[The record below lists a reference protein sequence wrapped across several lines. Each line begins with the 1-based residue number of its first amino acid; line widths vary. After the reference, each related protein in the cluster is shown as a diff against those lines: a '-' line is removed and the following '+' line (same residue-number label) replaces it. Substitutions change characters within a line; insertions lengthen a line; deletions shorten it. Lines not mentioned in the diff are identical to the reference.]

1 MLSSTHHAHQAPHAH
16 QTRTT
21 RHTHPAHHADVVIVG
36 AGVSGL
42 AAAHHLIAAGV
53 TVTVLEA
60 ADDPGGRMGTVSADG
75 FRLDRIGQLLS
86 TADNEPARTP
96 GLAGLSLRPFAPGVL
111 VHHDGR
117 QLRAGAL
124 TPARALASG
133 SLDQARLS
141 AALGRLAALPEER
154 LLARRERTALAA
166 LRLRGLPPR
175 TVHGVL
181 RPLLATLLRDPE
193 LGTSSRVADLALRTF
208 ARGRLAVPEGGAR
221 AQPDLLA
228 AGLPSGTVRTGVRV
242 RSVATNLV
250 TTEEHGDFRC
260 RSVLLATGAR
270 AAAELLPGLRVPAF
284 HEVTVLHH
292 ATPAPLPWD
301 GSLLLDGDPGWPVAH
316 TAVMSAVDPTRAP
329 AGRSLVTTTV
339 LGPPPPTRTVA
350 SRLARL
356 YGTSTRD
363 WELLAVHHTPEAVP
377 AMPPPH
383 DLRRPVRVLAGLY
396 VCGDHRDTNTVQ
408 GALRSAR
415 RAATAVLRDFGI
427 PLPAAPEP
435 ALPVAA

>member
-1 MLSSTHHAHQAPHAH
+1 MLSSSN
-16 QTRTT
+16 
-21 RHTHPAHHADVVIVG
+21 HADVVIVG

-53 TVTVLEA
+53 TVTVLES
-60 ADDPGGRMGTVSADG
+60 ADDPGGRMATVSADG
-75 FRLDRIGQLLS
+75 FRLDRIGQLLNTS
-86 TADNEPARTP
+86 YTELERTP
-96 GLAGLSLRPFAPGVL
+96 GLEDLTLRPFAPGVL
-111 VHHDGR
+111 VHTDGK

-141 AALGRLAALPEER
+141 AALGRLAALPEEK
-154 LLARRERTALAA
+154 LLARPERTALAA
-166 LRLRGLPPR
+166 LRSRGLPPR
-175 TVHGVL
+175 TVNGVL

-193 LGTSSRVADLALRTF
+193 LTTSSRVADLALRTF
-208 ARGRLAVPEGGAR
+208 ARGRLAVPEGGA
-221 AQPDLLA
+221 AALPDLLA
-228 AGLPSGTVRTGVRV
+228 DALPPGTVRTGVRV

-250 TTEEHGDFRC
+250 TTVDHGDFTC

-292 ATPAPLPWD
+292 ATAAPLPWD
-301 GSLLLDGDPGWPVAH
+301 GSLLLDGDPKWPVSH

-356 YGTSTRD
+356 YDCATRD

-377 AMPPPH
+377 AMPPPR
-383 DLRRPVRVLAGLY
+383 DPRRPVRVLAGLY

-408 GALRSAR
+408 GALSSAR
-415 RAATAVLRDFGI
+415 RAGAAVLRDFGI
-427 PLPAAPEP
+427 PLPAPDRP

>member
-1 MLSSTHHAHQAPHAH
+1 MLSSSHHS
-16 QTRTT
+16 
-21 RHTHPAHHADVVIVG
+21 AHHADVVIVG

-53 TVTVLEA
+53 TVIVLEA
-60 ADDPGGRMGTVSADG
+60 AGDPGGRMATVSADG
-75 FRLDRIGQLLS
+75 FRLDRIGQLLN
-86 TADNEPARTP
+86 TAYPELDRTP
-96 GLAGLSLRPFAPGVL
+96 GLAGLPLRSFAPGVL
-111 VHHDGR
+111 VHTDGR
-117 QLRAGAL
+117 QLRAGSL

-141 AALGRLAALPEER
+141 AVLGRLAALPEER
-154 LLARRERTALAA
+154 LLARPERTALAV
-166 LRLRGLPPR
+166 LRSRGLPPR
-175 TVHGVL
+175 TATGVL
-181 RPLLATLLRDPE
+181 RPLLSTLLCDPG

-208 ARGRLAVPEGGAR
+208 ARGRLAVPEGGAATLPER
-221 AQPDLLA
+221 LA
-228 AGLPSGTVRTGVRV
+228 AGLPPGTVRTGVRV

-270 AAAELLPGLRVPAF
+270 AAAALLPGLRVPDF

-292 ATPAPLPWD
+292 ATAAPLPWD
-301 GSLLLDGDPGWPVAH
+301 GSLILDGDPKWPVSH
-316 TAVMSAVDPTRAP
+316 TTVMSAVDPTRAP

-339 LGPPPPTRTVA
+339 LGPPPPARTVA

-356 YGTSTRD
+356 YDTATRD
-363 WELLAVHHTPEAVP
+363 WETLAVHHTPEAVP
-377 AMPPPH
+377 AMPPPY
-383 DLRRPVRVLAGLY
+383 DVRRPVRVLAGLY

-408 GALRSAR
+408 GALHSAR
-415 RAATAVLRDFGI
+415 RATHAVLRDFGI
-427 PLPAAPEP
+427 PLPVTREH

>member
-1 MLSSTHHAHQAPHAH
+1 MLSSAHHA
-16 QTRTT
+16 
-21 RHTHPAHHADVVIVG
+21 AHHADVVIVG

-42 AAAHHLIAAGV
+42 AAAQHLIAAGL

-60 ADDPGGRMGTVSADG
+60 ADGPGGRMATESADG
-75 FRLDRIGQLLS
+75 FRLDRIGQLLNTS
-86 TADNEPARTP
+86 YPELERTP
-96 GLAGLSLRPFAPGVL
+96 GLRALNLRPFAPGVL
-111 VHHDGR
+111 VHTDGK
-117 QLRAGAL
+117 QLRVGVL

-133 SLDQARLS
+133 SLDQARIS
-141 AALGRLAALPEER
+141 AALGRLATLPEEK
-154 LLARRERTALAA
+154 LLARPERTAHAA
-166 LRLRGLPPR
+166 LRSRGLPTR
-175 TVHGVL
+175 TLNGAL
-181 RPLLATLLRDPE
+181 RPLIATLLRDPE
-193 LGTSSRVADLALRTF
+193 LTTSSRVADLALRTF
-208 ARGRLAVPEGGAR
+208 ARGRLAVPEGGA
-221 AQPDLLA
+221 AALPELLA
-228 AGLPSGTVRTGVRV
+228 AALPPGTVRTGVRV

-292 ATPAPLPWD
+292 ATAAPLPRD
-301 GSLLLDGDPGWPVAH
+301 GSLLLDGDPKWPVSH

-339 LGPPPPTRTVA
+339 LGPPPPVRTVA
-350 SRLARL
+350 ARLARL
-356 YGTSTRD
+356 YDTPTRE

-383 DLRRPVRVLAGLY
+383 DMRRPVRVLAGLY

-408 GALRSAR
+408 GALHSAR
-415 RAATAVLRDFGI
+415 RAASAVLRDFGI
-427 PLPAAPEP
+427 RLPVTPEP

>member
-1 MLSSTHHAHQAPHAH
+1 MLN
-16 QTRTT
+16 
-21 RHTHPAHHADVVIVG
+21 ADVVIVG

-42 AAAHHLIAAGV
+42 AAAHHMIAAGV
-53 TVTVLEA
+53 AVTVLEA
-60 ADDPGGRMGTVSADG
+60 ADDPGGRMATVSADG
-75 FRLDRIGQLLS
+75 FRLDRVGQLLHTS
-86 TADNEPARTP
+86 YTELGRTP
-96 GLAGLSLRPFAPGVL
+96 GLSGLPLRSFAPGVL
-111 VHHDGR
+111 VHTDGK

-154 LLARRERTALAA
+154 LLARPERTALAA
-166 LRLRGLPPR
+166 LRSRGLPPR
-175 TVHGVL
+175 TVNGVL
-181 RPLLATLLRDPE
+181 RPLLAALLRDPE
-193 LGTSSRVADLALRTF
+193 LTTSSRVADLALRGF
-208 ARGRLAVPEGGAR
+208 ARGRLAVPEGGA
-221 AQPDLLA
+221 AALPELLA
-228 AGLPSGTVRTGVRV
+228 AALPPGTVRTGVRV

-250 TTEEHGDFRC
+250 TTEEHGDFGC

-270 AAAELLPGLRVPAF
+270 AAAELLPGLRVPGF

-292 ATPAPLPWD
+292 ATAAPLPWD
-301 GSLLLDGDPGWPVAH
+301 GSLLLDADPKWPVSH
-316 TAVMSAVDPTRAP
+316 TTVMSAVDPTRAP
-329 AGRSLVTTTV
+329 AGRGLVTTTV
-339 LGPPPPTRTVA
+339 LGPPPPPRTVA

-356 YGTSTRD
+356 YDTATRD
-363 WELLAVHHTPEAVP
+363 WELLALHHTPEAVP

-415 RAATAVLRDFGI
+415 RATTAVLRDFGI
-427 PLPAAPEP
+427 PLPTAPEP
-435 ALPVAA
+435 ALPMAA

>member
-1 MLSSTHHAHQAPHAH
+1 MLSSAPNA
-16 QTRTT
+16 
-21 RHTHPAHHADVVIVG
+21 AHHADVVIVG

-60 ADDPGGRMGTVSADG
+60 ADDPGGRMATESADG
-75 FRLDRIGQLLS
+75 FRLDRTAQLLN
-86 TADNEPARTP
+86 TAYSELERTHA
-96 GLAGLSLRPFAPGVL
+96 LRALVLRPFSPGVL
-111 VHHDGR
+111 VHTDGR
-117 QLRAGAL
+117 QLRAGSL

-141 AALGRLAALPEER
+141 AALGRLAALPEDK
-154 LLARRERTALAA
+154 LLARPERTASAA
-166 LRLRGLPPR
+166 LRTRSLPSR
-175 TVHGVL
+175 TLNGVL
-181 RPLLATLLRDPE
+181 RPLLAALLRDPE
-193 LGTSSRVADLALRTF
+193 LTTSSRVADLALRTF
-208 ARGRLAVPEGGAR
+208 ARGRLAVPEGGA
-221 AQPDLLA
+221 AALPDLLA
-228 AGLPSGTVRTGVRV
+228 SGLPPGTVRTGIRV

-292 ATPAPLPWD
+292 ATAGPLPRD
-301 GSLLLDGDPGWPVAH
+301 GSLILDGDPNWPVSH

-339 LGPPPPTRTVA
+339 LGPPPPTRTVT

-356 YGTSTRD
+356 YDTSTRE
-363 WELLAVHHTPEAVP
+363 WELLAVHHAPEAVP

-383 DLRRPVRVLAGLY
+383 DRRRPVRVLAGLY

-408 GALRSAR
+408 GALHSAR
-415 RAATAVLRDFGI
+415 RAGGAILRDLGI
-427 PLPAAPEP
+427 PLPVAPEP

>member
-1 MLSSTHHAHQAPHAH
+1 MLSSAHHA
-16 QTRTT
+16 
-21 RHTHPAHHADVVIVG
+21 AHHADVVIVG

-42 AAAHHLIAAGV
+42 AAAQHLIAAGV

-60 ADDPGGRMGTVSADG
+60 ADDPGGRMATESADG
-75 FRLDRIGQLLS
+75 FRLDRIGQLLNTS
-86 TADNEPARTP
+86 YAELERTP
-96 GLAGLSLRPFAPGVL
+96 GLRALNLRPFTPGVL
-111 VHHDGR
+111 VHTDGK
-117 QLRAGAL
+117 QLRVGVL

-133 SLDQARLS
+133 SLDQARIS
-141 AALGRLAALPEER
+141 AALGRLATLPEEK
-154 LLARRERTALAA
+154 LLARPERTAHAA
-166 LRLRGLPPR
+166 LRSRGLPTR
-175 TVHGVL
+175 TLNGAL

-193 LGTSSRVADLALRTF
+193 LTTSSRVADLALRTF
-208 ARGRLAVPEGGAR
+208 ARGRLAVPEGGA
-221 AQPDLLA
+221 AALPDLLA
-228 AGLPSGTVRTGVRV
+228 AALPPGTVRTGVRV

-292 ATPAPLPWD
+292 ATTAPLSRD
-301 GSLLLDGDPGWPVAH
+301 GSLLLDGDPKWPVSH
-316 TAVMSAVDPTRAP
+316 TAVMSAVDPSRAP

-339 LGPPPPTRTVA
+339 LGPPPPVRTVA
-350 SRLARL
+350 ARLARL
-356 YGTSTRD
+356 YDTPTRE

-383 DLRRPVRVLAGLY
+383 DMRRPVRVLAGLY

-408 GALRSAR
+408 GALHSAR
-415 RAATAVLRDFGI
+415 RATGAVLRDFGI
-427 PLPAAPEP
+427 RLPVAPGP

>member
-1 MLSSTHHAHQAPHAH
+1 MLSSAHHA
-16 QTRTT
+16 
-21 RHTHPAHHADVVIVG
+21 AHHADVVIVG

-42 AAAHHLIAAGV
+42 AAAQHLIAAGV

-60 ADDPGGRMGTVSADG
+60 ADDPGGRMATESVDG
-75 FRLDRIGQLLS
+75 FRLDRIGQLLN
-86 TADNEPARTP
+86 TAYPELERTP
-96 GLAGLSLRPFAPGVL
+96 GLRALTLRPFTPGVL
-111 VHHDGR
+111 VHTDGK
-117 QLRAGAL
+117 QLRVGVL
-124 TPARALASG
+124 TPARALASR
-133 SLDQARLS
+133 SLDQARIS
-141 AALGRLAALPEER
+141 AALGRFATLPEEK
-154 LLARRERTALAA
+154 LLARPERTAHAA
-166 LRLRGLPPR
+166 LRSRGLPTR
-175 TVHGVL
+175 TLNGAL

-193 LGTSSRVADLALRTF
+193 LTTSSRVADLALRTF
-208 ARGRLAVPEGGAR
+208 ARGRLAVHEGGA
-221 AQPDLLA
+221 AALPEVLA
-228 AGLPSGTVRTGVRV
+228 AALPPGTVRTGVRV

-292 ATPAPLPWD
+292 ATTAPLSRD
-301 GSLLLDGDPGWPVAH
+301 GTLLLDGDPNWPVSH

-339 LGPPPPTRTVA
+339 LGPPPPARTVA
-350 SRLARL
+350 ARLARL
-356 YGTSTRD
+356 YDTPTRE

-383 DLRRPVRVLAGLY
+383 DMSRPVRVLAGLY

-408 GALRSAR
+408 GALHSAR
-415 RAATAVLRDFGI
+415 RAAGAVLRDFGI
-427 PLPAAPEP
+427 PLPVAPEP